1 MREPNKLKASN
12 VSSGLTNPDDN
23 VTTGQFVA
31 MLIRLL
37 KTNKPSVNQADM
49 GSQSEYMNYALG
61 RGLIEDYDMGN
72 ENYPIERRA
81 AARIVHETLI
91 IELGEKDEQEWSAAN
106 RLQDLY
112 ICRTCVMHIAQVYVK
127 GIMLGRD
134 NSMFDVKGKISY
146 TEAQA
151 IIERLFDKEKRC
163 PQKKALKLKAEKLSP
178 EEGMEI
184 VSNDKS
190 AMLIDVRT
198 KDEYSRGHI
207 DGSVCIPLHDLVN
220 NPFSVCQYRDTP
232 IILYCIR
239 GYKSSIAALTLID
252 AGYSRVYIIPGI
264 EEYKYHIVH

>member
-1 MREPNKLKASN
+1 MKELNKTIASN
-12 VSSGLTNPDDN
+12 VSSRLTNTHDK

-31 MLIRLL
+31 MIIRALNTFRP
-37 KTNKPSVNQADM
+37 KVNLADM
-49 GSQSEYMNYALG
+49 GSQSEYMSYALG

-81 AARIVHETLI
+81 AARIAHETLL
-91 IELGEKDEQEWSAAN
+91 IELAENDEQEWSAAN

-112 ICRTCVMHIAQVYVK
+112 ICRTCVMHIAQMYVK
-127 GIMLGRD
+127 GIMPGRD
-134 NSMFDVKGKISY
+134 NSMFDVKGKINY

-151 IIERLFDKEKRC
+151 IVEKLFDKEKRI
-163 PQKKALKLKAEKLSP
+163 PQKETLKLKAEKLSP
-178 EEGMEI
+178 EEAMEL
-184 VSNDKS
+184 VTYDKS

-198 KDEYSRGHI
+198 KDEYRGGHV
-207 DGSVCIPLHDLVN
+207 DGSVCIPLQDLVN
-220 NPFSVCQYRDTP
+220 NPFSVCENRDNP

-264 EEYKYHIVH
+264 EEYNYNIII